1 MISFGIDELIHQN
14 PTWKTKSIGLVT
26 SNAATTNTGILSRTA
41 LVQAGFNIVLLFSP
55 EHGIT
60 ATAPDGEAQ
69 QNSMDPITGIP
80 VVSLYGSKRMPTPQ
94 DLENI
99 DIVLFDIPDIGARFY
114 TYLWTLT
121 YVLEACALNKKECIV
136 LDRPNPVSG
145 NFDAAEGPFMDDTT
159 SSFIG
164 RWNIPIKHSCTL
176 GELALYFNGTKNID
190 ANLTVIPVKN
200 WDRDSFVSAWG
211 INFVPTSPAIRNPN
225 SMLLYPGLCLLEATN
240 ISEGR
245 GSDYSFE
252 TAAAPWLQTSEIV
265 SFINQSFGDEIKA
278 TSISFTPT
286 SGKYI
291 NTLCKGIHF
300 EVIDPAYYKPVFFGL
315 LLVYMIRAKHPQAFL
330 WAPYKTA
337 VNPSGE
343 NHLDKLLGI
352 NNAQNL
358 FELPLPQFIANCTKL
373 THCAGWQE
381 QVEPYLRYSF

>member
-1 MISFGIDELIHQN
+1 MISFGIDEIIHQN
-14 PTWKTKSIGLVT
+14 PSWKTKRIGLVT
-26 SNAATTNTGILSRTA
+26 SNAATTNNGALSRTA
-41 LVQAGFNIVLLFSP
+41 LLQAGFNIVLLFSP

-69 QNSMDPITGIP
+69 QNSMDPITGLP
-80 VVSLYGSKRMPTPQ
+80 VVSLYGPRCMPTTQ

-99 DIVLFDIPDIGARFY
+99 EIVLFDIPDIGARFY

-145 NFDAAEGPFMDDTT
+145 NFDAAEGPFLEGTT

-176 GELALYFNGTKNID
+176 GELALYFNGTKKMG
-190 ANLTVIPVKN
+190 ANLIVIPVKN

-211 INFVPTSPAIRNPN
+211 TDFVPTSPAIQNPN

-245 GSDYSFE
+245 GSQYSFE
-252 TAAAPWLQTSEIV
+252 TAAAPWMQTNEIT

-278 TSISFTPT
+278 SGISFTPT
-286 SGKYI
+286 SGKYA

-315 LLVYMIRAKHPQAFL
+315 LLLHIIRAKHPQHFL
-330 WAPYKTA
+330 WEPYKTA
-337 VNPSGE
+337 VNPNGE

-352 NNAQNL
+352 NNAQKL
-358 FELPLPQFIANCTKL
+358 FDLPLPQFVATCTKI
-373 THCAGWQE
+373 THTPNWQE
-381 QVEPYLRYSF
+381 QMIPYLLY

>member
-1 MISFGIDELIHQN
+1 MICFGIDEIIHQN
-14 PTWKTKSIGLVT
+14 PAWKTKQIGLVT
-26 SNAATTNTGILSRTA
+26 SDAATTNTGILSRTA
-41 LVQAGFNIVLLFSP
+41 LVQAGFNIVCLFSP
-55 EHGIT
+55 EHGIS
-60 ATAPDGEAQ
+60 AKAPDGEAQ
-69 QNSMDPITGIP
+69 QNGMDKITDLPII
-80 VVSLYGSKRMPTPQ
+80 SLYGNKYMPTAQ

-121 YVLEACALNKKECIV
+121 YVLEACASNHKQLIV

-145 NFDAAEGPFMDDTT
+145 NFDSSEGPFLEDES

-164 RWNIPIKHSCTL
+164 RWNIPIKHSSTL
-176 GELALYFNGTKNID
+176 GELALYFNSTKNIG
-190 ANLTVIPVKN
+190 ASLTVVPVKN
-200 WDRDSFVSAWG
+200 WDRDSFVTNWET
-211 INFVPTSPAIRNPN
+211 NFVPTSPAIQNPN

-245 GSDYSFE
+245 GSDFSFE
-252 TAAAPWLQTSEIV
+252 TAAAPWLQTTEIT

-278 TSISFTPT
+278 SAITFTPT

-300 EVIDPAYYKPVFFGL
+300 EVIDPLFYKPVFFGL
-315 LLVYMIRAKHPQAFL
+315 LLLYIIRAKHPEAFL

-352 NNAQNL
+352 NNAQKL

-373 THCAGWQE
+373 THCAGWPE
-381 QVEPYLRYSF
+381 QMIPYLLY

>member
-1 MISFGIDELIHQN
+1 MISFGIDEIIHQN
-14 PTWKTKSIGLVT
+14 PSWKTKRIGLVT
-26 SNAATTNTGILSRTA
+26 SNAATTNNGALSRTA
-41 LVQAGFNIVLLFSP
+41 LLQAGFNIVLLFSP

-69 QNSMDPITGIP
+69 QNSMDPITGLP
-80 VVSLYGSKRMPTPQ
+80 VVSLYGPRCMPTTQ

-99 DIVLFDIPDIGARFY
+99 EIVLFDIPDIGARFY

-145 NFDAAEGPFMDDTT
+145 NFDAAEGPFLEGTT

-176 GELALYFNGTKNID
+176 GELALYFNGTKKMG
-190 ANLTVIPVKN
+190 ANLIVIPVKN

-211 INFVPTSPAIRNPN
+211 TDFVPTSPAIQNPN
-225 SMLLYPGLCLLEATN
+225 SMLLYQGLCLLEATN

-245 GSDYSFE
+245 GSQYSFE
-252 TAAAPWLQTSEIV
+252 TAAAPWMQTNEIT

-278 TSISFTPT
+278 SGISFTPT
-286 SGKYI
+286 SGKYA

-300 EVIDPAYYKPVFFGL
+300 EVIDPAYCKPVFFGL
-315 LLVYMIRAKHPQAFL
+315 LLLHIIRAKHPQHFL
-330 WAPYKTA
+330 WEPYKTA
-337 VNPSGE
+337 VNPNGE

-352 NNAQNL
+352 NNAQKL
-358 FELPLPQFIANCTKL
+358 FDLPLPQFVATCTKI
-373 THCAGWQE
+373 THTPNWQE
-381 QVEPYLRYSF
+381 QMIPYLLY

>member
-1 MISFGIDELIHQN
+1 MISFGIDEIIHQN
-14 PTWKTKSIGLVT
+14 PSWKTKRIGLVT
-26 SNAATTNTGILSRTA
+26 SNAATTNNGALSRTA
-41 LVQAGFNIVLLFSP
+41 LLQAGFNIVLLFSP

-69 QNSMDPITGIP
+69 QNSIDPITGLS
-80 VVSLYGSKRMPTPQ
+80 VVSLYGPRCMPTTQ

-99 DIVLFDIPDIGARFY
+99 EIVLFDIPDIGARFY

-145 NFDAAEGPFMDDTT
+145 NFDAAEGPFLEDTT

-176 GELALYFNGTKNID
+176 GELALYFNGTKKLS

-211 INFVPTSPAIRNPN
+211 TDFVPTSPAIQNPN

-245 GSDYSFE
+245 GSQYSFE
-252 TAAAPWLQTSEIV
+252 SAAAPWMQTNEIT

-278 TSISFTPT
+278 SGISFTPT
-286 SGKYI
+286 SGKYA

-315 LLVYMIRAKHPQAFL
+315 LLLHIIRAKHPQHFL
-330 WAPYKTA
+330 WEPYKTA
-337 VNPSGE
+337 VNPNGE

-352 NNAQNL
+352 NNAQKL
-358 FELPLPQFIANCTKL
+358 FDLPLPQFVATCTKI
-373 THCAGWQE
+373 THTPNWQE
-381 QVEPYLRYSF
+381 QMIPYLLY

>member
-1 MISFGIDELIHQN
+1 MICFGIDELIHQN
-14 PTWKTKSIGLVT
+14 PTWKTKRIGLVT
-26 SNAATTNTGILSRTA
+26 SNAATTNTGLLSRTA
-41 LVQAGFNIVLLFSP
+41 LVQAGFNIVILFSP

-60 ATAPDGEAQ
+60 ASAPDGEAQ
-69 QNSMDPITGIP
+69 QNSMDPITGIS

-94 DLENI
+94 NLENI

-145 NFDAAEGPFMDDTT
+145 NFDAAEGPFMDDIT

-164 RWNIPIKHSCTL
+164 RWNIPIKHSSTL
-176 GELALYFNGTKNID
+176 GELALYFNGTKNIG
-190 ANLTVIPVKN
+190 ANLTVVPVKN
-200 WDRDSFVSAWG
+200 WDRDSFVTDWET
-211 INFVPTSPAIRNPN
+211 NFVPTSPAIQNSN
-225 SMLLYPGLCLLEATN
+225 SMLMYPGLCLLEATN

-245 GSDYSFE
+245 GSVYSFE

-278 TSISFTPT
+278 NTISFTPT
-286 SGKYI
+286 SGKYA

-300 EVIDPAYYKPVFFGL
+300 EVIDPAYCKPMFFGL
-315 LLVYMIRAKHPQAFL
+315 LLLYIIRAKHPQQFM
-330 WAPYKTA
+330 WETYKTA

-352 NNAQNL
+352 NNAQKL
-358 FELPLPQFIANCTKL
+358 FDLPLPQFVATCTKI
-373 THCAGWQE
+373 THTPNWQE
-381 QVEPYLRYSF
+381 QMIPYLLY

>member
-1 MISFGIDELIHQN
+1 MICFGIDEIIHQN
-14 PTWKTKSIGLVT
+14 PAWKTKRIGLVT
-26 SNAATTNTGILSRTA
+26 SDAATTNTGILSRTA
-41 LVQAGFNIVLLFSP
+41 LVQAGFNIVCLFSP
-55 EHGIT
+55 EHGIS
-60 ATAPDGEAQ
+60 AKAPDGEAQ
-69 QNSMDPITGIP
+69 QNGMDKITDLPII
-80 VVSLYGSKRMPTPQ
+80 SLYGNKYMPTAQ

-121 YVLEACALNKKECIV
+121 YVLEACASNHKQLIV

-145 NFDAAEGPFMDDTT
+145 NFDSSEGPFLEDES

-164 RWNIPIKHSCTL
+164 RWNIPIKHSSTL
-176 GELALYFNGTKNID
+176 GELALYFNSTKNIG
-190 ANLTVIPVKN
+190 ASLTVVPVKN
-200 WDRDSFVSAWG
+200 WDRDSFVTNWET
-211 INFVPTSPAIRNPN
+211 NFVPTSPAIQNPN

-245 GSDYSFE
+245 GSDFSFE
-252 TAAAPWLQTSEIV
+252 TAAAPWLQTTEIT

-278 TSISFTPT
+278 SAITFTPT

-300 EVIDPAYYKPVFFGL
+300 EVIDPVYYKPVFFGL
-315 LLVYMIRAKHPQAFL
+315 LLVYLIRAKHPQAFL

-352 NNAQNL
+352 NNAQKL

-373 THCAGWQE
+373 THCAGWPE
-381 QVEPYLRYSF
+381 QMIPYLLY